1 DAFGGGAKRC
11 ARGGRAPPN
20 HAFTIAVGIRIL
32 LPKKQLA
39 RWREIATFSVPFESN
54 IDFMAKICELTGT
67 GPIKGSHIWRSG
79 KAKKKGG
86 IGTHV
91 TAITKRRFLPN
102 LQRVKALINGEV
114 RYIRVTASAL
124 KKGLVVKAPKR
135 KWKADAAPAKA

>member
-1 DAFGGGAKRC
+1 M
-11 ARGGRAPPN
+11 AR
-20 HAFTIAVGIRIL
+20 
-32 LPKKQLA
+32 
-39 RWREIATFSVPFESN
+39 
-54 IDFMAKICELTGT
+54 ICEITGT

-91 TAITKRRFLPN
+91 TAITKRRFMPN

-124 KKGLVVKAPKR
+124 KKGMVVKAPKR
-135 KWKADAAPAKA
+135 TWKKDAPKAAK

>member
-1 DAFGGGAKRC
+1 M
-11 ARGGRAPPN
+11 ARYC
-20 HAFTIAVGIRIL
+20 
-32 LPKKQLA
+32 
-39 RWREIATFSVPFESN
+39 EI
-54 IDFMAKICELTGT
+54 TGK

-102 LQRVKALINGEV
+102 LQKVKVQLPNGEV
-114 RYIRVTASAL
+114 RYMRVAASAL

-135 KWKADAAPAKA
+135 NWKPAAAKA